1 MSKST
6 GGIGQDIGVRVHQYN
21 TRVGRQPGVLE
32 EVAGARS
39 DIEVSPP
46 HAPRVLLYQATR
58 RASPHQWA
66 VDSKYENV
74 VDPEKPGRVVF
85 LTAVGGVRPIHR
97 FADSVKTALRHDHRT
112 AGGTERMEQRSI
124 CVLPLPRHGCA
135 CQ

>member
-1 MSKST
+1 MPKAT
-6 GGIGQDIGVRVHQYN
+6 GGIGEDIGVRVHQYN
-21 TRVGRQPGVLE
+21 TCVGRQTGMLE
-32 EVAGARS
+32 EIAGARS

-85 LTAVGGVRPIHR
+85 LAAVGGVCRLHL
-97 FADSVKTALRHDHRT
+97 FS
-112 AGGTERMEQRSI
+112 
-124 CVLPLPRHGCA
+124 
-135 CQ
+135 